1 MTATVLI
8 NILISY
14 LKLHTSFDLRTFAQ
28 RSALQV
34 SYSSSKILESVLFL
48 PSHPQPTTSHDSF
61 LLTTQHVL
69 LNGMQNLIN

>member
-8 NILISY
+8 DILINS
-14 LKLHTSFDLRTFAQ
+14 LRLQTSLDLRTFAQ

-34 SYSSSKILESVLFL
+34 SYGSSKILESVLFL
-48 PSHPQPTTSHDSF
+48 LSYPQRTTSHDSF

-69 LNGMQNLIN
+69 LNGM